1 MYVAKFHRNGV
12 KWTVT
17 LFEKSWSK
25 AMLTHE
31 VQEISSKNFVF
42 HSSAYRW
49 INKEISKHLF
59 TKHELEIIDG

>member
-31 VQEISSKNFVF
+31 VQEIASKNFVF
-42 HSSAYRW
+42 HSSGYRW

-59 TKHELEIIDG
+59 TNHELEIIDG